1 MFRGMGFDN
10 LPAMRHVRIPP
21 VLLLIF
27 VIGLLAGAC
36 IYGYSPERSTIME
49 NEARWN
55 SLAPENYE
63 FDYRRICFCPPEY
76 TAQVVIE
83 VRDRKVWT
91 VEYKLSE
98 MHLDPPDTTGYPTI
112 PDLFELLIKAEGRGA
127 AKMRMAFDDIFGFP
141 MDVDI
146 DYDKAI
152 IDEEFGFTV
161 SSFVRK

>member
-1 MFRGMGFDN
+1 MLRDIGFDI
-10 LPAMRHVRIPP
+10 LPSMRHVRILP
-21 VLLLIF
+21 VLLLTF
-27 VIGLLAGAC
+27 VIGLLTVAC
-36 IYGYSPERSTIME
+36 FSGDSPERNSIMQ

-55 SLAPENYE
+55 SFALDNYE

-83 VRDRKVWT
+83 VRDGKVWN

-112 PDLFELLIKAEGRGA
+112 HVLFELLLMADGRGA
-127 AKMRMAFDDIFGFP
+127 AKMRMAFDDNFGFP

-146 DYDKAI
+146 DYDQGI

-161 SSFVRK
+161 SSFVGK

>member
-1 MFRGMGFDN
+1 M
-10 LPAMRHVRIPP
+10 LPAL
-21 VLLLIF
+21 VLTL
-27 VIGLLAGAC
+27 VIGLLAIAC
-36 IYGYSPERSTIME
+36 FSGTSPERSSIMQ

-55 SLAPENYE
+55 SFEPENYE

-83 VRDRKVWT
+83 VRDGKVWT

-98 MHLDPPDTTGYPTI
+98 MHLDPPDTIGYPTI
-112 PDLFELLIKAEGRGA
+112 PDLFELLLEAVGRDA

-146 DYDKAI
+146 DYDQGI
-152 IDEEFGFTV
+152 VDEEFGFTV